1 MSITLKSK
9 LLIVVFFSVIC
20 LKVEAQFLDK
30 TYYLVDSIES
40 ASITKEDRTFLDEQ
54 IKLYRVA
61 KADTTKIQIISNTI
75 ENLQDEKIWIQYN
88 YLLYNTSQRKLK
100 TLSNTN
106 DRIYFIYKAAEALAL
121 NNFGYY
127 YFNYSN
133 RFDLAL
139 KYYHQGLNINE
150 SIKNYN
156 ELITSY
162 SNVGNT
168 YQKQGDLNKALIYF
182 QKALALENKIS
193 NKLLLLAPLN
203 NIAQVYFHLNDT
215 LKAIETLK
223 SAFKISFKS
232 DNNFL
237 KGSLLH
243 NIGSLTYFQGDKT
256 GLQTLKKALAL
267 RMEIGDKKG
276 TLHTTLTL
284 AGIETSKKN
293 LFMADKY
300 LKDASKLISK
310 FPNSSIEAL
319 YYNQLGNYY
328 EAINKPNKAIENLER
343 AVLIY
348 KQNTENV
355 DMFKVLGNLINL
367 YSINDAKY
375 ALKKLKAYE
384 LQQQTLKYID
394 KSKAQKLFLKQKYDE
409 DLKINEAKFTLE
421 QQLKDEKNKTERQRQ
436 QLILFAVCII
446 LLAVIVFSF
455 FIYRALKVN
464 KQKNKIISDQKI
476 EVENQKHLI
485 EEKHKDITDSITYAH
500 RIQSS
505 LIPTQLE
512 LNKHYQKIAILFQPR
527 DIVSGD
533 FYWYS
538 KIETTHVFV
547 LADCTGH
554 GVPGAFMSFIGIN
567 QLNTI
572 VNEKGIISPS
582 KILYDLK
589 KGVVNSLNSNQT
601 NSEKKDGMDV
611 ALICFNNNE
620 LVFSGANQSILIIRD
635 GQLTELKGNK
645 QPIGLS
651 ENNERFE
658 EEFFSLI
665 KNDRIVL
672 YSDGVVDQFGGDNGK
687 KLKSRHFKAW
697 LVETSYLSLQE
708 QKNALTQKLSSYKGN
723 YEQTD
728 DITLTIIEI

>member
-1 MSITLKSK
+1 MFYLK
-9 LLIVVFFSVIC
+9 I
-20 LKVEAQFLDK
+20 EAQFLDK

-40 ASITKEDRTFLDEQ
+40 VKVSQKDREFLDIKIKEYRASKSDTAKVQ
-54 IKLYRVA
+54 IL
-61 KADTTKIQIISNTI
+61 SLLI
-75 ENLQDEKIWIQYN
+75 EGIQDEKVWLKYN
-88 YLLYNTSQRKLK
+88 SLLFSNSKIKLQ
-100 TLSNTN
+100 TLSNTT
-106 DRIYFIYKAAEALAL
+106 DRVYFIHKSSEALAL
-121 NNFGYY
+121 NNYGYY

-139 KYYHQGLNINE
+139 KYYYQGLYINE

-182 QKALALENKIS
+182 QKALKLENKLTD
-193 NKLLLLAPLN
+193 KLLLLAPLN

-223 SAFKISFKS
+223 SAFKISYKS
-232 DNNFL
+232 DNKFL

-284 AGIETSKKN
+284 AGIEIGKKN
-293 LFMADKY
+293 FFMADKY
-300 LKDASKLISK
+300 LNDAAQLVFQ

-328 EAINKPNKAIENLER
+328 EAIDKPNKAIENLER

-348 KQNTENV
+348 KQNPENV
-355 DMFKVLGNLINL
+355 EMFKVLGNLINL
-367 YSINDAKY
+367 YSINDTKY

-384 LQQQTLKYID
+384 LQQQTLNYID
-394 KSKAQKLFLKQKYDE
+394 KSKAQKLLLKQKYDE

-421 QQLKDEKNKTERQRQ
+421 QQLKDEKNKAERQKQ
-436 QLILFAVCII
+436 QLILMAISII
-446 LLAVIVFSF
+446 LIAVIIFSF
-455 FIYRALKVN
+455 FIFKALKAN
-464 KQKNKIISDQKI
+464 KQKNMIISDQKI
-476 EVENQKHLI
+476 EVEKQKHLI

-505 LIPTQLE
+505 LIPSQQE
-512 LNKHYQKIAILFQPR
+512 LNKQNPNIAILFQPR

-538 KIETTHVFV
+538 QINSLTIYA

-572 VNEKGIISPS
+572 VNEKGIVSPAQ
-582 KILYDLK
+582 ILNELK
-589 KGVVNSLNSNQT
+589 KGVVSSLNSNQS
-601 NSEKKDGMDV
+601 NSEKKDGMDIAV
-611 ALICFNNNE
+611 ISFNENE
-620 LVFSGANQSILIIRD
+620 LNFSGANQSILILRNSELI
-635 GQLTELKGNK
+635 ELKGNK
-645 QPIGLS
+645 QPVGVS
-651 ENNERFE
+651 DNNESFTEVSFPLRK
-658 EEFFSLI
+658 L
-665 KNDRIVL
+665 DRIIL
-672 YSDGVVDQFGGDNGK
+672 YSDGVVDQFGGENGK
-687 KLKSRHFKAW
+687 KLKTRHFKAW

-708 QKNALTQKLSSYKGN
+708 QKNTIATKLNLYKSN
-723 YEQTD
+723 FEQTD
-728 DITLTIIEI
+728 DITLTIIEV